1 MILNAIVN
9 GKDEADKEKEKAKYQ
24 DLMDYLIPYNKDG
37 DKIATTPTLV
47 DALVKLEVDF
57 ITNDNGT
64 AKDPK
69 TVINDML
76 EDKVD
81 EYLTDDLFDDIKE
94 VRKYVRIARIVL
106 EDSVQDAFDEILDVL
121 EEENPL
127 PELSQKIQ
135 DAIPVIGP
143 YFNFSTYDEASKKVT
158 TLITIPVVL
167 IPILIAFFTIL
178 VVACKCI
185 CCTKCQICMAS
196 CGCSLLCAFAL
207 IMPIMA
213 SLPNAFIQ
221 PNMDAIQNEL
231 QTTTDLVL
239 ERFKLDPV
247 EIEFPESTNSLK
259 FTYANGTIMDRLT
272 VDLSSIEALFDS
284 MKFNIVIDIGEFVK
298 DAMDDNNT
306 ESNPANSDEDDIM
319 EIVKNHLIDV
329 LKGKEIKF
337 TFDFSGSDL
346 NKVLSSDAT
355 PVLSYFKVKGMTVGK
370 AFENK
375 LEEVITDYFSDKSFF
390 EVFQFD
396 KLIGKVLTNKRIN

>member
-1 MILNAIVN
+1 
-9 GKDEADKEKEKAKYQ
+9 
-24 DLMDYLIPYNKDG
+24 MDYLIPYNSDG
-37 DKIATTPTLV
+37 DKIETTPTLV

-81 EYLTDDLFDDIKE
+81 EYLTDELFDDIKE

-231 QTTTDLVL
+231 
-239 ERFKLDPV
+239 
-247 EIEFPESTNSLK
+247 
-259 FTYANGTIMDRLT
+259 
-272 VDLSSIEALFDS
+272 
-284 MKFNIVIDIGEFVK
+284 
-298 DAMDDNNT
+298 
-306 ESNPANSDEDDIM
+306 
-319 EIVKNHLIDV
+319 
-329 LKGKEIKF
+329 
-337 TFDFSGSDL
+337 
-346 NKVLSSDAT
+346 
-355 PVLSYFKVKGMTVGK
+355 
-370 AFENK
+370 
-375 LEEVITDYFSDKSFF
+375 
-390 EVFQFD
+390 
-396 KLIGKVLTNKRIN
+396 